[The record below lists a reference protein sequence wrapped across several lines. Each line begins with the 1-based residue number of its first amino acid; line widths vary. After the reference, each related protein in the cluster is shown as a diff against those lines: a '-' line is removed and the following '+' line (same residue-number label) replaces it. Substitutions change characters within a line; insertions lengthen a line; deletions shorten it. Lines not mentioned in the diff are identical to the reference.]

1 MARTS
6 HLLIL
11 LALLGLAGASRA
23 RSRARFRFSK
33 SERRALRRACG
44 YPLFGPASRQAEHE
58 RR

>member
-11 LALLGLAGASRA
+11 LALLGLAGLPAHAQGQDSASQSPNVA
-23 RSRARFRFSK
+23 PYDVHA
-33 SERRALRRACG
+33 G
-44 YPLFGPASRQAEHE
+44 NPLFGPASRQAEHE